1 MPSKKMPEK
10 DQPKQ
15 AVLVIKKYPNRKL
28 YNTRSSAYITLDE
41 MAELVRQGV
50 DLQVLDHASGDDLT
64 SVTLSQI
71 LVDQERKRDGNF
83 TAPLLSALVQ
93 AGGDAFEAVRRI
105 FLSPFDIGRLFD
117 EEIDRRINLLIASDE
132 IEAQEG
138 AKIAHCLKRIGWQH
152 PGRIIHVEGIFQR
165 YLAEHGYASQ
175 ADVQSLLDQ
184 LEVLTKQVED
194 IQRRE

>member
-1 MPSKKMPEK
+1 MPEK
-10 DQPKQ
+10 VQPQQ

-50 DLQVLDHASGDDLT
+50 DLQVVDHVSGEDLT

-83 TAPLLSALVQ
+83 SAPLLSALVQ

-105 FLSPFDIGRLFD
+105 FLTPFDIGRLFD

-132 IEAQEG
+132 MEAQEG
-138 AKIAHCLKRIGWQH
+138 VKVAHLLKRIGWQH
-152 PGRIIHVEGIFQR
+152 PGRNIHAEGIFQR

-194 IQRRE
+194 IQRQK